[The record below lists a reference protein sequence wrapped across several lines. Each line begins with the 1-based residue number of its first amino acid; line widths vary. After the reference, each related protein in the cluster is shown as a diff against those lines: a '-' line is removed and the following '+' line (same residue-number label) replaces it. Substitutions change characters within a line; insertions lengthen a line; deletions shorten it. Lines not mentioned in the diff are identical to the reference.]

1 LFVCSTYDE
10 TANQILEKHHSHPE
24 LKTSLDHTMNQKVPF
39 QTTPETEDSP
49 DNSLS
54 NLLVQG
60 EGKSSDGDGIDQPG
74 MNRTESTATEDEH
87 NDGYEFSLRNSF
99 TVSAGTTISK
109 IEKKNNLLRAKTS
122 SQLLSMVSDEVLDE
136 KGKIENF
143 INQLKAGEVQT
154 KNLTEFRQRRLTYS
168 QQAQEEVTSPIKQP
182 MREPKSRT
190 TIFASSEIGVIQ
202 EKKPPFP
209 FHILGTYSCH
219 GIEPG
224 YDEFETIHEKINQDR
239 GCIVYPYNSKR
250 DEALLM
256 VLDGHGEHG
265 DKVSEFVMRQ
275 IVVSLEKDPVLNE
288 DPIQALKNSYL
299 TTNTALL
306 VTDIHYMTSGCTC
319 VTIYLKGNTLYVAN
333 AGDSRAV
340 MARDEGANGKADN
353 ENGRFIAR
361 NLTRDHKP
369 DDPDEQARIEQW
381 GGFVCPPYE
390 EGLSARVYL
399 DPHFTMIGLAMSRS
413 IGKLSVP
420 FFYSHFFIPFLY
432 R

>member
-1 LFVCSTYDE
+1 
-10 TANQILEKHHSHPE
+10 LEQHRSHPE
-24 LKTSLDHTMNQKVPF
+24 LKTALDHTVNQKVPF
-39 QTTPETEDSP
+39 QTPETEELP

-54 NLLVQG
+54 NLLVK
-60 EGKSSDGDGIDQPG
+60 KSFDVNGDDQPCII
-74 MNRTESTATEDEH
+74 NRIESTATEDEH

-168 QQAQEEVTSPIKQP
+168 QEAQEEVTSPIKQQP
-182 MREPKSRT
+182 IKQPKSRT

-209 FHILGTYSCH
+209 THILGTYSCH

-239 GCIVYPYNSKR
+239 GCIVYPYNSNR

-275 IVVSLEKDPVLNE
+275 IVVSLEKDAVLND
-288 DPIQALKNSYL
+288 DPVQALKNSYI

-353 ENGRFIAR
+353 ESGRFVAR
-361 NLTRDHKP
+361 DLTRDHKP
-369 DDPDEQARIEQW
+369 DDPEEQARIEQW

-413 IGKLSVP
+413 IGKFSIRLFSN
-420 FFYSHFFIPFLY
+420 FLILVCFCY